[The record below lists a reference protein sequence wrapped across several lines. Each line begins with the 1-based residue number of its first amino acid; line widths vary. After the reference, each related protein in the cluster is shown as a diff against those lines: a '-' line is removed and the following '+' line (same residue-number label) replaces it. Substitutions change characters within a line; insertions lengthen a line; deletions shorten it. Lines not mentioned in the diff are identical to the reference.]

1 VKRRAA
7 ATSAAPHDTDEEA
20 ADMAD
25 YGDGTRAVHAGW
37 ADPVV
42 GAPLL
47 PGPVFAAP
55 FHLAGEP
62 GAGEPIGYA
71 RADNPTY
78 QAFERAVGD
87 LENGDA
93 VVFASG
99 MAAVSA
105 LFFAVLR
112 AGDTV
117 VIPSDGYYEVRSLA
131 REHLAGFDVTIR
143 EVPTGELYGAAL
155 DGAAL
160 VLAETPANPGLD
172 VCDLAGLSH
181 AVHTRG
187 GLLAVDNTTATPL
200 GQRPLDLGA
209 DFSVASDT
217 KALSGHSDL
226 LLGHVAARD
235 ATLVT
240 RLRDWRRRSG
250 SIPGPFET
258 WLAHRSLGT
267 LDLRL
272 ARQAENALALAEV
285 LRTRP
290 EVDGL
295 RYPGLPGDPAHALAS
310 KQMRRFGGVLSFTL
324 PDAAFVERLLDASA
338 LVTAATSFGGL
349 HTTLDRRAQWGGDAV
364 PEGFVR
370 LSAGVEDTRDLVAD
384 LIAALDTAR

>member
-1 VKRRAA
+1 M
-7 ATSAAPHDTDEEA
+7 TL
-20 ADMAD
+20 
-25 YGDGTRAVHAGW
+25 GDGTRVVHAGQPEP
-37 ADPVV
+37 AI

-55 FHLAGEP
+55 YHLAGEP
-62 GAGEPIGYA
+62 SVTGAPIGYA

-78 QAFERAVGD
+78 QAFEAALGE
-87 LENGDA
+87 LEGGTA

-99 MAAVSA
+99 MAAVT
-105 LFFAVLR
+105 AVLFSVLET
-112 AGDTV
+112 GDTV
-117 VIPSDGYYEVRSLA
+117 VIPADGYYEVRTLA
-131 REHLAGFDVTIR
+131 REHLTRFGVTIR
-143 EVPTGELYGAAL
+143 EVATTELYGVAL

-172 VCDLAGLSH
+172 VCDLAALGV
-181 AVHTRG
+181 AVHARG

-200 GQRPLDLGA
+200 GQQPLDLGA

-217 KALSGHSDL
+217 KALTGHSDL

-235 ATLVT
+235 PALVE
-240 RLRDWRRRSG
+240 RLRGWRQRGG

-272 ARQAENALALAEV
+272 ARHAENALAVATMLRARQEV
-285 LRTRP
+285 T
-290 EVDGL
+290 EL
-295 RYPGLPGDPAHALAS
+295 RYPGLPEDPAHVLAA
-310 KQMRRFGGVLSFTL
+310 KQMRRFGGVISFTL
-324 PDAAFVERLLDASA
+324 PDAAFVDRLVAASR

-349 HTTLDRRAQWGGDAV
+349 HTTLDRRAQWGGDTV

-370 LSAGVEDTRDLVAD
+370 LSLGCEDPADLVAD
-384 LIAALDTAR
+384 LTAALDAAAT